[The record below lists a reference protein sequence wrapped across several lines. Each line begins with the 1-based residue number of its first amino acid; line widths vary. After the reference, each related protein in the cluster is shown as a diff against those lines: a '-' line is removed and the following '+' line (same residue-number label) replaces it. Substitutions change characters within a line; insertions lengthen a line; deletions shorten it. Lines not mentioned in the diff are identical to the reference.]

1 MKLIYVLCLLKSVVV
16 HRPCID
22 GCENVKDFCIMAS
35 FTDATRKSVLYKI
48 RNLFIVHAFISK
60 LQFEVT
66 NGHVLYIHLLKY
78 DLQGIS
84 FVTIDVI
91 IPFIGS

>member
-1 MKLIYVLCLLKSVVV
+1 MLCLFKCVIV

-22 GCENVKDFCIMAS
+22 GCENLKDFCIMVY
-35 FTDATRKSVLYKI
+35 FTGATRKFVLYET
-48 RNLFIVHAFISK
+48 RNLFIVHAFIPK
-60 LQFEVT
+60 LRFDIT

-78 DLQGIS
+78 GLQGIS
-84 FVTIDVI
+84 FVTIDVK